1 MGKRFNPISNLDNE
15 ENSLD
20 ALNSIVG
27 TPIEMEVPL
36 TSLIPPPSDWSDIFK
51 KADTKDIQK
60 MAASIYKYGLFHRIT
75 LWQHMNGKYM
85 ILGGSTRAAAY
96 NFLYNT
102 TKDEKWAEIPA
113 QVYAANQIDRIDA
126 KRIFIVS
133 NTDQRQMTT
142 HNIAQAYYNLIKL
155 EKQRA
160 FYGSGIFSRD
170 AAAKQANVSPT
181 TFNNYLK
188 LIKLIAPLLD
198 EIDNGNLP
206 MTVAYELAFLPDDF
220 QQYVFDRKY
229 YKKLKRKT
237 AKKMRQEAKTFSDID
252 EIMGS
257 PDSPQNIFK
266 YQVEIHQELPEN
278 CEILPLLVSKE
289 NKSEIIQ
296 QLSQAVS
303 DSNFSDDVKNNLLK
317 TINAKK

>member
-1 MGKRFNPISNLDNE
+1 M
-15 ENSLD
+15 
-20 ALNSIVG
+20 V
-27 TPIEMEVPL
+27 
-36 TSLIPPPSDWSDIFK
+36 
-51 KADTKDIQK
+51 
-60 MAASIYKYGLFHRIT
+60 
-75 LWQHMNGKYM
+75 
-85 ILGGSTRAAAY
+85 LGGSTRAAAY
-96 NFLYNT
+96 RFLYNT
-102 TKDEKWAEIPA
+102 TKDKKWAEIPA
-113 QVYAANQIDRIDA
+113 QVYAADQIDRIDA

-142 HNIAQAYYNLIKL
+142 HNVAQAYYNLIKL

-188 LIKLIAPLLD
+188 LIKLITPLLE

-229 YKKLKRKT
+229 YLKLKRKT

-289 NKSEIIQ
+289 NKSEIIR

-303 DSNFSDDVKNNLLK
+303 NSNFSDDVKNNLLK
-317 TINAKK
+317 TINARK